1 MAKMDDAPID
11 VDKVE
16 QRLRSPEYGVVA
28 HSLSQIGFFSAID
41 LFGRFAA
48 QGPELQPWL
57 ADAQVNRDR
66 NLRLQY
72 LAGFGLNAYEQAR
85 IYDEIVSYRQWPE
98 KLFTGSTESL
108 ASLRA
113 AIATAQ

>member
-1 MAKMDDAPID
+1 MDDAPID
-11 VDKVE
+11 IDKVE

-28 HSLSQIGFFSAID
+28 HSLSQIGFFSAVD
-41 LFGRFAA
+41 LFSRFAA
-48 QGPELQPWL
+48 QGPQLKPWL
-57 ADAQVNRDR
+57 ANAQVNRDR

-85 IYDEIVSYRQWPE
+85 IYDDIIANRQWPE
-98 KLFTGSTESL
+98 NLFTGSTESL

-113 AIATAQ
+113 AIASSQ